1 MCTQIPTDV
10 LRLIRSFANDHYV
23 LTNREALFTAV
34 QSLQKVSP
42 FISVRFRRDHTATT
56 IKKIL
61 RLVKLGARVPKDG
74 VQFHNFRYVRQE
86 FAFARKHFSWRPSSI
101 GFTTYISYQGPR
113 FPYL

>member
-10 LRLIRSFANDHYV
+10 IRLIRSFANEHDV
-23 LTNREALFTAV
+23 LAERDVFLTAIHA
-34 QSLQKVSP
+34 LQKVSP
-42 FISVRFRRDHTATT
+42 FISVRFRSEHTATMV
-56 IKKIL
+56 KDIL